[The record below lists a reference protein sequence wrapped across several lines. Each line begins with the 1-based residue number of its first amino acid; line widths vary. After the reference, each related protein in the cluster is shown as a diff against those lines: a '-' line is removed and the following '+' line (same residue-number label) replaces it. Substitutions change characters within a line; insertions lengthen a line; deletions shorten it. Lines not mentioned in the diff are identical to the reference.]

1 MYYHTQEDRG
11 KDLEKPLKCI
21 KNNAWLGHAYYF
33 WEDKEDAHHW
43 GEKSKKNKYVI
54 YEMTLGKESEI
65 LDTVFNRKHYHFW
78 VRAIEKASKNIAK
91 KIFKKPTLEE
101 LNDYL
106 KNKGFYEDVDGILF
120 QDISKNPN
128 HYLVEGMQYKKRIQ
142 LALYKVE
149 KIKKFCKSI

>member
-1 MYYHTQEDRG
+1 MYYHTQENRG
-11 KDLEKPLKCI
+11 EDLVKPLECT
-21 KNNAWLGHAYYF
+21 KNKAWLGHAYYF
-33 WEDKEDAHHW
+33 WEDKEDAHYW

-54 YEMTLGKESEI
+54 YEMTLEKESEI
-65 LDTVFNRKHYHFW
+65 LDTVFNREHYHFW
-78 VRAIEKASKNIAK
+78 VKIIERASKNLAK
-91 KIFKKPTLEE
+91 KNGKKPTLKQ
-101 LNDYL
+101 LNGYL
-106 KNKGFYEDVDGILF
+106 KNKNVWANVDGILF